1 MLSFLSFHDLNMFDD
16 NKSVLLYVFQFGFI
30 VLLAFLKKNVLMFIM
45 FSLIGVRTLGERAK
59 QDEGKEISLEE
70 RGPIP
75 LCKCVYLTVH
85 KGSEPFFMGAGRGEE
100 ADSPGSSAR

>member
-1 MLSFLSFHDLNMFDD
+1 MFDD
-16 NKSVLLYVFQFGFI
+16 NKSVLLLYVFQFGFI
-30 VLLAFLKKNVLMFIM
+30 VLLAFLKKKNVLMFIM

-59 QDEGKEISLEE
+59 KDEGKEISLEE

-75 LCKCVYLTVH
+75 LCRCVYLTVH
-85 KGSEPFFMGAGRGEE
+85 KGSGPFFIEGAGREEE